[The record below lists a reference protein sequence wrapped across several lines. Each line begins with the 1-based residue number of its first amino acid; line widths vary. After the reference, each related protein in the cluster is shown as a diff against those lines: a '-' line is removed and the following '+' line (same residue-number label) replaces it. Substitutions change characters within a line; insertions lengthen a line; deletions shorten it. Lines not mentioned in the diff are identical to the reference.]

1 MLYLNLEEL
10 GALARQVREEAGLS
24 QREAAERIGSS
35 QSNVSAAEK
44 GNSSRYISVALSII
58 EKIGGKR
65 IEGPLY
71 GIVEKRDS
79 LE

>member
-58 EKIGGKR
+58 EEIGGKR
-65 IEGPLY
+65 VKGPLY
-71 GIVEKRDS
+71 GIEEKKSPR
-79 LE
+79 E